1 MEKYIDLNKRS
12 KKEQKEYYKSLRKVA
27 SFNTGTRSMKTKK
40 HPSRQEEKKNLQKIL
55 DNDF

>member
-1 MEKYIDLNKRS
+1 MEKYIDLDKRS
-12 KKEQKEYYKSLRKVA
+12 KKEQKEYYKSLRRVA
-27 SFNTGTRSMKTKK
+27 SFNTGTRSMKSKK

>member
-1 MEKYIDLNKRS
+1 MEKYIDLDKRS
-12 KKEQKEYYKSLRKVA
+12 KKEQKEYYKSLRRAA
-27 SFNTGTRSMKTKK
+27 SFNTGTRSMKSKK